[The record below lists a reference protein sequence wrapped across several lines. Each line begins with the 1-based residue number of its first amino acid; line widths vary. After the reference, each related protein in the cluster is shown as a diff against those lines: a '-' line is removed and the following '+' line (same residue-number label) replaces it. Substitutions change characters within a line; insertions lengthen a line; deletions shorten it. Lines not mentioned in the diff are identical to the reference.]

1 VNKYRLAITVVLFSV
16 AFAFVESS
24 VVVYLRDLYY
34 PEGFVFPLKPIGTG
48 HILVELFR
56 EFSTIIM
63 LVSIGWLAGTT
74 HWQKMAWFMI
84 SFSIWDIF
92 YYVWLKA
99 ILNWPTS
106 VFDWDVLFLI
116 PVPWIGPVIAPVLIS
131 ILLIVAGALIL
142 RRENTEGGFRAP
154 QLAWWLAIAGT
165 LCVLYSFTRDT
176 AATME
181 FAPPQRYWYWLFFVG
196 FGFYFGGLLV
206 AFSGESRR
214 LDRGA
219 D

>member
-1 VNKYRLAITVVLFSV
+1 MNNNRLAITVVLFSV

-34 PEGFVFPLKPIGTG
+34 PEGFAFPLKPIGAA
-48 HILVELFR
+48 HILVELSR

-74 HWQKMAWFMI
+74 RWQKMAWFMI
-84 SFSIWDIF
+84 SFGIWDIF

-99 ILNWPTS
+99 ILNWPAS

-131 ILLIVAGALIL
+131 VLLIVSGGLIL

-154 QLAWWLAIAGT
+154 QSAWWLAIAGT
-165 LCVLYSFTRDT
+165 LCVLFSFTRDT

-181 FAPPQRYWYWLFFVG
+181 FAPPEPYWYWLFLVG
-196 FGFYFGGLLV
+196 CGFYLGGMIATFNGSLLR
-206 AFSGESRR
+206 SRR
-214 LDRGA
+214 G
-219 D
+219 